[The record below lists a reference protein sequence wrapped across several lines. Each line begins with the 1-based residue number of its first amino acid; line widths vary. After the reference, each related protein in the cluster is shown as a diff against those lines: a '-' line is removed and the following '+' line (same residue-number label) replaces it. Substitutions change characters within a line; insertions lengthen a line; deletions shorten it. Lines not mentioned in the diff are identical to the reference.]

1 MALNICL
8 DVHVMLGSG
17 SQPVYIQQYSSTIY
31 NIYIHI
37 YLCIL
42 CIDLATVEMASD
54 PLPALLAIIIYVKN
68 LNFASKKKIPL
79 PIFICQ
85 VLYQVLFKILVC
97 ICHIVSSV
105 LAWSICT
112 LILFVS
118 CTEHIGITSSI
129 VFSFSLHLQ
138 IICTSTVLTV
148 LSAVHQTARWG
159 GFESNPRRAIKRQGH

>member
-1 MALNICL
+1 MWCL
-8 DVHVMLGSG
+8 AQVHSL
-17 SQPVYIQQYSSTIY
+17 YIYSSIVVLY
-31 NIYIHI
+31 IIYIYI
-37 YLCIL
+37 YLCII

-85 VLYQVLFKILVC
+85 ILYQVLFNILVC
-97 ICHIVSSV
+97 ICHFVSSV

-138 IICTSTVLTV
+138 IICTVL
-148 LSAVHQTARWG
+148 
-159 GFESNPRRAIKRQGH
+159 